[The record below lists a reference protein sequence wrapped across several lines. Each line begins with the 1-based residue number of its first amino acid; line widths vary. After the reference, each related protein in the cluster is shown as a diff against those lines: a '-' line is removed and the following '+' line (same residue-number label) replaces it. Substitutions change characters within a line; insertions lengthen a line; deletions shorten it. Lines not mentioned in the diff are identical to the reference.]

1 MKLSEIK
8 LTDVMKTAVVFSVLY
23 NMVIVPAAAASGFPL
38 PPIIIDEALRLLV
51 MMGAIGG

>member
-1 MKLSEIK
+1 MKFSEIK